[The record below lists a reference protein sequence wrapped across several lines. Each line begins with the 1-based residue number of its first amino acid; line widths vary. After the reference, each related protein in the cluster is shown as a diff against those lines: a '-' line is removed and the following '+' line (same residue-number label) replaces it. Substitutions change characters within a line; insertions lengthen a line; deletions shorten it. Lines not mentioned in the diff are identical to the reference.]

1 MAREQ
6 ESGQEIFWQHHRSTP
21 APPPH

>member
-1 MAREQ
+1 MARQQ
-6 ESGQEIFWQHHRSTP
+6 EGGQEIFWQHHRSTP